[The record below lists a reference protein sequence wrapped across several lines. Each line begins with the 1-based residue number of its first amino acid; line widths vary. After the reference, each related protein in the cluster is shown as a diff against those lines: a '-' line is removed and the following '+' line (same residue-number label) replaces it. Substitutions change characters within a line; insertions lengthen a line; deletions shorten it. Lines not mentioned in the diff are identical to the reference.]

1 MTELISSQCHCYSV
15 AKSCLTLCNP
25 MNWSTQGFPVLH
37 YLPEFVQTHV
47 HRVGDAIQPS
57 HPLSPHSPAFNLSQ
71 HQSLF
76 QWVGSW
82 LRVAKVL
89 ELQLQ
94 LPECFSIQDWFLL
107 GLIGLIS
114 LQFRGLT
121 KVITQELASS
131 SLLWCLIGPVSVLGS
146 SNSFSYKA

>member
-1 MTELISSQCHCYSV
+1 MECCCCSVTKSRLI
-15 AKSCLTLCNP
+15 LCDP
-25 MNWSTQGFPVLH
+25 MNCSTPGFPLL
-37 YLPEFVQTHV
+37 YSLLEFAHIHV
-47 HRVGDAIQPS
+47 HWVGDAIQPS
-57 HPLSPHSPAFNLSQ
+57 HPLSPLSLAFNLSQ